1 MTAVRQ
7 DFDAIA
13 DAIAGRMDEAIAGR
27 MDEAIAGG
35 CVTAEPVDDGAMD
48 DAAGGTGTDGA
59 DAGTDVVASVLRMI
73 DDLVPVV
80 LMPGETTR

>member
-1 MTAVRQ
+1 MRR
-7 DFDAIA
+7 
-13 DAIAGRMDEAIAGR
+13 AGQ
-27 MDEAIAGG
+27 
-35 CVTAEPVDDGAMD
+35 
-48 DAAGGTGTDGA
+48 GTDGA

>member
-13 DAIAGRMDEAIAGR
+13 DAIAGR